1 MEEDALFIS
10 RSWTAATEAAEAT
23 LTPLLPLLPTP
34 LLLPTP
40 PPPPASRGRGPVTE
54 ESQPRGE
61 EVERRPLKAL
71 SLLLLLLLLAVAGEA
86 AETAGTRPLFD
97 MCSVQNSAEPT
108 VSFRSWPFR
117 RMRGCGE
124 RSGRGGGDGG
134 QRGHQR
140 KKEMKTG
147 RGG

>member
-10 RSWTAATEAAEAT
+10 RSWTAATDAAVVT
-23 LTPLLPLLPTP
+23 LPLLLPLLPLPTP

-71 SLLLLLLLLAVAGEA
+71 SLLLLLLLAAAEEA
-86 AETAGTRPLFD
+86 AAEGTRPLLD
-97 MCSVQNSAEPT
+97 MCSVQDSAEPT
-108 VSFRSWPFR
+108 FAFRS
-117 RMRGCGE
+117 
-124 RSGRGGGDGG
+124 
-134 QRGHQR
+134 
-140 KKEMKTG
+140 
-147 RGG
+147 